1 MANEEKMTTKHFF
14 NHIYGVYMGI
24 VSNNNLHH
32 IALYNDKRDSS
43 VSITLDN
50 TGLKLLADFLNEVVE
65 KEVGENNDA

>member
-1 MANEEKMTTKHFF
+1 
-14 NHIYGVYMGI
+14 MGI